1 MDYNLVIDGRKFFNN
16 EQENP
21 KLKEGILSFG
31 VYEPELVLNLEV
43 NHKIRLDEKMA
54 SECNMMNKP
63 TMTRSP
69 IMVCAGGNEPEGWI
83 D

>member
-1 MDYNLVIDGRKFFNN
+1 M
-16 EQENP
+16 
-21 KLKEGILSFG
+21 
-31 VYEPELVLNLEV
+31 LNLEV

-54 SECNMMNKP
+54 SECNVMNKP